1 MTKKI
6 LSILLAI
13 CLIFSTGAIAYADE
27 AAEPEISEEEKI
39 EARIDE
45 IMREMTLKEKVAQM
59 ILYDVPA
66 DAKATQEKYQ
76 FGGYLLFANS
86 FEKATPKSIKK

>member
-13 CLIFSTGAIAYADE
+13 CLIFSTGSIAYADE

-59 ILYDVPA
+59 ILSTFPQTQRQRRKNTSSA
-66 DAKATQEKYQ
+66 GTFFLLIRLKRLRRKA
-76 FGGYLLFANS
+76 
-86 FEKATPKSIKK
+86 